1 MRRNSGDK
9 VNASVQRLER
19 KQYAETVFDFRKPIV
34 ANKIK
39 MVEELEP
46 SGDSVLP
53 LSIALVRKERDGS
66 GSIVFGTA
74 NQSLL
79 NKLLEVAGKQ
89 LKDIEEEAKSSNSR
103 DKQLKER
110 AKVVEAA

>member
-1 MRRNSGDK
+1 
-9 VNASVQRLER
+9 
-19 KQYAETVFDFRKPIV
+19 
-34 ANKIK
+34 
-39 MVEELEP
+39 MVDELEP

-89 LKDIEEEAKSSNSR
+89 LKEIEDEAKSSRSR
-103 DKQLKER
+103 DEQLKER
-110 AKVVEAA
+110 NNVLDEI